1 MHYTKS
7 DIIATLQTLVSSDI
21 AMKSSTKCDHPAKS
35 NITVKIPQREH
46 QETNRLIPE
55 RGHNGSARVGIGR
68 FSGSRRETH
77 LLRSENTKEKYPFIV
92 SLEGNIGAGKSTI
105 IESLRQ
111 KYETE
116 PEKYFGKL
124 AKEKIVFMQEPVDVW
139 TSVCDSVTGESI
151 LQKFYKDPKTYAFAF
166 QVMVYN
172 THLEAF
178 RKVVRENP
186 DCVLLICERSID
198 AGRHIFTNMLCDDG
212 MIDDVCFQ
220 VYKNLFDSTA
230 NEFSLDAVLYLDVAP
245 EVCLERIGVRAREGE
260 GGIPLEYLQRCHQYY
275 EKWLSTI

>member
-1 MHYTKS
+1 MNYTKS
-7 DIIATLQTLVSSDI
+7 DIIAALQTLASSDI
-21 AMKSSTKCDHPAKS
+21 TMKHLISDQTEGNQQTESPS
-35 NITVKIPQREH
+35 NMTVKIPNREDP
-46 QETNRLIPE
+46 QENPK
-55 RGHNGSARVGIGR
+55 
-68 FSGSRRETH
+68 
-77 LLRSENTKEKYPFIV
+77 KEKYPFIV

-105 IESLRQ
+105 IDILRQ
-111 KYETE
+111 KYETD

-124 AKEKIVFMQEPVDVW
+124 ANAKIVFMQEPVDVW

-178 RKVVRENP
+178 RRVVRENP

-198 AGRHIFTNMLCDDG
+198 AGRHIFTKMLCDDG
-212 MIDDVCFQ
+212 MIDDVCYQ

-275 EKWLSTI
+275 EKWLSSI